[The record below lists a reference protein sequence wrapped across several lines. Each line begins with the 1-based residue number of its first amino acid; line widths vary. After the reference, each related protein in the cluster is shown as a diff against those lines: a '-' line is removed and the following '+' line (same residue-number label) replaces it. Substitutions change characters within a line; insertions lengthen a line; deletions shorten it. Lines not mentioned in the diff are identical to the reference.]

1 MKLER
6 LELYG
11 HPFVERATLT
21 QDFRTPSVMRDDACF
36 IYVHK
41 GTQEIYASVQKFVL
55 SDHEAIL
62 LKCGNYITNF
72 RNVSPV
78 ANFQSM
84 VFHLDPEAI
93 RKAFGNRDIDFLRIN
108 KKDVPE
114 DTALKY
120 TRSELLDNFMKNM
133 WFYFEH
139 PELATESLLAV
150 KLQELVLILC
160 ESGDNEMANKI
171 IGTLYTPSE
180 IAFDKVIESNLY
192 NNLSIGEIATLANC
206 SESTFKRKFKTYY
219 KESPARYFR
228 LKKLEK
234 AAQML
239 RTTDIPVSSIAW
251 DCGFENPAHFS
262 TCFVQQYGQ
271 SPKAYRNDPN

>member
-1 MKLER
+1 MKIER

-11 HPFVERATLT
+11 HVFVEYAILS
-21 QDFRTPSVMRDDACF
+21 QDFRTPSIMRDDACF
-36 IYVHK
+36 IYVHQ
-41 GTQEIYASVQKFVL
+41 GEQEVYSPGEKFIIR
-55 SDHEAIL
+55 DHEAL
-62 LKCGNYITNF
+62 LVKCGNYITNF
-72 RNVSPV
+72 KNVTPV
-78 ANFQSM
+78 ANFKSM
-84 VFHLDPEAI
+84 IFHLDPEAI

-108 KKDVPE
+108 KKDMPE
-114 DTALKY
+114 DSALKY
-120 TRSELLDNFMKNM
+120 SRSELLDNYMKNM

-139 PELATESLLAV
+139 PELATEPLLSV

-180 IAFDKVIESNLY
+180 VAFDKVVESNLY
-192 NNLSIGEIATLANC
+192 NNLSIGEIALLANC

-234 AAQML
+234 AAQLL
-239 RTTDIPVSSIAW
+239 RSSDTPVSRIAW